1 MSTQRSLHVRQAML
15 ASLGVS
21 LFLSVYVASQALSD
35 RRLVSFL
42 LMVGSCAAM
51 VTLVVAVALTTRR
64 R

>member
-1 MSTQRSLHVRQAML
+1 MTQRPLHLRQAMF

-21 LFLSVYVASQALSD
+21 FFFSVYVASQAPPD
-35 RRLVSFL
+35 MRLVSFL
-42 LMVGSCAAM
+42 LMAGSCAAM